1 MEISINNL
9 RNHPNNVRKTYTGI
23 PELAASIKE
32 NGILQNLTVVPDPEN
47 EDMYLVVIGNRRLQA
62 AKKAGL
68 QTVPCVVT
76 DMEESDQALT
86 MLTENMQ
93 RKDLTLIEESEGFQM
108 CLEDFGINI
117 GTLAEKTG
125 FSKTT
130 VRHRLNVAKL
140 DRDILTEKMNDT
152 EFQLTIT
159 DLALLEKVKSID
171 KRNEILEEAEDSRD
185 IVWLVEQAA
194 LEEKRERAA
203 KKMVS
208 IAKKESIAEAP
219 VEVINQQYSY
229 NWVTICSISL
239 DGELPDHLLD
249 ESDLEE
255 YSEEIYYIAHPTTFK
270 VVGKRVPKV
279 LPQEQTEDENTN
291 SDTST
296 DTNETAVTDADDNN
310 VSDTDTASAEETP
323 AEPAGPSKYELREQD
338 RKARHEEYNELYRD
352 LYAELDNFCRHL
364 IDKKIDPPEDEAR
377 YTANCW
383 CVLRDIG
390 LYVSRKAVAGMIL
403 HNAYYSVTD
412 AELDALTDQ
421 IDDMPAYTQMLAV
434 ICQTFDGCDLMNYNA
449 EYLPGKA
456 SLLHDF
462 HDLLDELGFSFSDE
476 AYYEVM
482 TGTHSVYRKDEEESS
497 ESDDETYDSSEED
510 SDEDL
515 FIDAETDTDD
525 MDEGADISDFE
536 AAEDAEEYSEA
547 A

>member
-1 MEISINNL
+1 MTKTMEISINNL

-68 QTVPCVVT
+68 ETVPCVVT

-140 DRDILTEKMNDT
+140 DRDILSEKMNDT
-152 EFQLTIT
+152 GFQLTIT

-208 IAKKESIAEAP
+208 IAKKESISEAP

-249 ESDLEE
+249 ETDLEE
-255 YSEEIYYIAHPTTFK
+255 YSEEIYYIVQPTAFK
-270 VVGKRVPKV
+270 VVGKRVPKE
-279 LPQEQTEDENTN
+279 LPQEQTEDANKD
-291 SDTST
+291 SDTANENETTGT
-296 DTNETAVTDADDNN
+296 DTDDNMA
-310 VSDTDTASAEETP
+310 SDTDTASAEETP
-323 AEPAGPSKYELREQD
+323 AEPTGPSEYELREQD
-338 RKARHEEYNELYRD
+338 RRARHKEYDELYRD

-390 LYVSRKAVAGMIL
+390 LYVSRKAVAGMML
-403 HNAYYSVTD
+403 YKAYYSVAD
-412 AELDALTDQ
+412 AEADALTDQ

-434 ICQTFDGCDLMNYNA
+434 ICQNFDGCDLMNYNA

-476 AYYEVM
+476 AFYEVM
-482 TGTHSVYRKDEEESS
+482 TGTHPVYRKDGEESS
-497 ESDDETYDSSEED
+497 ESDDETFDSNEEE
-510 SDEDL
+510 SA
-515 FIDAETDTDD
+515 IDTEIDTDD
-525 MDEGADISDFE
+525 MDESADISDFE
-536 AAEDAEEYSEA
+536 VAEDAEEYSEA